1 MYTCGVHP
9 FINQNQIRK
18 SVNMSTNHTTY
29 DTLPVSEILINDQF
43 ITRKDLAEINDFS
56 QRSELSFIKIAL
68 TFGYISRKNY
78 ERSLNNAGYKFNN
91 NIRDEAFDED
101 VLSKLDLKYVCN
113 FFALPL
119 RIENNQVVTLMADP
133 TDAEFINFVR
143 HTYKMEPR
151 IILASDLEICWLS
164 HKLLGES
171 YVKSAVFAL
180 RQSDSANSA
189 STTFTTPQ
197 LITLFGSF
205 AVVVVLLFN
214 NFIQVSIV
222 LNVII
227 SSLFLISIVFKL
239 FLALMGSRFE
249 MHQAV
254 TREEVRKVVD
264 DDLPIYTI
272 QLPVYKEDKLI
283 KKLIWNLQS
292 LDYPREKLDIKL
304 LIEEDDSKTLN
315 AVKDL
320 NFPAIFD
327 VVVVP
332 FHMPKTKP
340 KSCNYGLYFSRGK
353 YLTIYDA
360 EDIPDTDQLKKVITL
375 FEKLP
380 ANYICIQCALNYFNR
395 NENFL
400 TRMFTL
406 EYSYWFDYM
415 LPGLDTLDIPI
426 PLGGTSNHFKLDKLL
441 ELGGWDPFNVT
452 EDADLG
458 LRAYSKGYKVS
469 IVNSTT
475 YEEANNEPFNWIRQ
489 RSRWIK
495 GYMQTYLVHM
505 RNPVKLYR
513 KVGLKG
519 FLGFNFFIGATPL
532 TFLIYPV
539 LLFVFFMYVVF
550 DFAFISQLFP
560 NWVLFISI
568 FNLLIGN
575 VLMVYINMMA
585 VFKRRFYELI
595 LFSLANPVY
604 WLMHSIS
611 AYKGLYQLIVNP
623 FFWEK
628 TNHGLSKTNPSVAPN
643 PSSTL

>member
-1 MYTCGVHP
+1 MALYTSESDTVPVHDLL
-9 FINQNQIRK
+9 IR
-18 SVNMSTNHTTY
+18 
-29 DTLPVSEILINDQF
+29 DQF
-43 ITRKDLAEINDFS
+43 ITHTDLVKINDFS
-56 QRSELSFIKIAL
+56 RRTGLSFIKIAL

-78 ERSLNNAGYKFNN
+78 EASLSNAGYVFNADVRN
-91 NIRDEAFDED
+91 EAVED
-101 VLSKLDLKYVCN
+101 SVLEKLDLKFITN

-119 RIENNQVVTLMADP
+119 RIENNKVVTLMADP
-133 TDAEFINFVR
+133 TDQEFINFIYE
-143 HTYKMEPR
+143 TYGLEPH
-151 IILASDLEICWLS
+151 IILASDLDIVWLS

-171 YVKSAVFAL
+171 YVKDAVFEL
-180 RQSDSANSA
+180 MKSDPANSA
-189 STTFTTPQ
+189 LITFSTGQ
-197 LITLFGSF
+197 LIFIFASIALMVVALFFSF
-205 AVVVVLLFN
+205 TQTSIAINILVSSFFL
-214 NFIQVSIV
+214 VSI
-222 LNVII
+222 L
-227 SSLFLISIVFKL
+227 FKL

-249 MHQAV
+249 LHQAV
-254 TREEVRKVVD
+254 TRDEVRAVVD

-292 LDYPREKLDIKL
+292 IDYPREKLDIKL

-340 KSCNYGLYFSRGK
+340 KACNYGLYFSRGK

-380 ANYICIQCALNYFNR
+380 ENYICIQCALNYFNR

-426 PLGGTSNHFKLDKLL
+426 PLGGTSNHFKLDKLI
-441 ELGGWDPFNVT
+441 ELGAWDPFNVT

-495 GYMQTYLVHM
+495 GYMQTYLIHM
-505 RNPVKLYR
+505 RNPVKLYKR
-513 KVGLKG
+513 IGLRG
-519 FLGFNFFIGATPL
+519 FLGFNFFIGATPV
-532 TFLIYPV
+532 TFLIYP
-539 LLFVFFMYVVF
+539 LLLGIFLAYVVL
-550 DFAFISQLFP
+550 DFSWIRSLFP
-560 NWVLFISI
+560 DWVLFISI

-575 VLMVYINMMA
+575 VLMIYVNMMA

-595 LFSLANPVY
+595 LFSMANPIY

-611 AYKGLYQLIVNP
+611 AYKGLYQLIVKP
-623 FFWEK
+623 FYWEK
-628 TNHGLSKTNPSVAPN
+628 TNHGLSKTTGSVTQPKV
-643 PSSTL
+643 